1 MRLQTRLESFF
12 SKQNGNKTEKI
23 SVYKR
28 DLNMDYF
35 EFMDY
40 FDFLDNLDFLDCVE
54 KDDFA
59 RFWTIV

>member
-1 MRLQTRLESFF
+1 MQLPSRIDVRIE
-12 SKQNGNKTEKI
+12 KNKTEKI

-40 FDFLDNLDFLDCVE
+40 FDFLDN
-54 KDDFA
+54 
-59 RFWTIV
+59 

>member
-1 MRLQTRLESFF
+1 M
-12 SKQNGNKTEKI
+12 KNKTEKI

-40 FDFLDNLDFLDCVE
+40 FDFLYNWDFLDCL
-54 KDDFA
+54 DN
-59 RFWTIV
+59 TILFNESQKRQKLF